1 MRLLGV
7 LLAGGLVAAACGND
21 DDAET
26 EAPAEEEPADD
37 EGDAEDTEDAA
48 PADIETITAGTLT
61 VCTDAPFEPFEFEDE
76 DTGEFTGFDMELL
89 REISGNLGLE
99 MDVTVVPFDGIFLL
113 PGAGECDI
121 VGSAATILPE
131 RQENALFSDPYL
143 NIDQSLLVQADD
155 ADTFAT
161 LEDMADGTIGVQNAT
176 TGQEFANE
184 NAPDGAE
191 IVGFD
196 EPSAMFLALE
206 SGEIDA
212 ILQDLPVNGFRATQN
227 PDLEV
232 TDTFPTDEEYG
243 FAAALENTGLI
254 DAVNAE
260 LEALQDDGTYD
271 AIFEEWFSESPES

>member
-26 EAPAEEEPADD
+26 GAEPEPEAED
-37 EGDAEDTEDAA
+37 EGDTEDEAA
-48 PADIETITAGTLT
+48 PADIETITSGTLT

-76 DTGEFTGFDMELL
+76 ETGEFTGFDMELL
-89 REISGNLGLE
+89 REISTNLGLE

-143 NIDQSLLVQADD
+143 NIDQSLLVQAED
-155 ADTFAT
+155 AETFAT
-161 LEDMADGTIGVQNAT
+161 LEDLADGTIGVQNAT
-176 TGQEFANE
+176 TGQEFAEE
-184 NAPDGAE
+184 NAPEGAE

-196 EPSAMFLALE
+196 EAAAMFLALE

-227 PDLEV
+227 EELQV
-232 TDTFPTDEEYG
+232 TDTFPTEEEYG
-243 FAAALENTGLI
+243 FAAALENTALI

-260 LEALQDDGTYD
+260 LEALRDDGTYD
-271 AIFEEWFSESPES
+271 TIFEEWFSESPES